1 MHVKTFELTLPYSI
15 PRFGTEGQLS
25 NLDFDSTLQM
35 YIEY

>member
-15 PRFGTEGQLS
+15 LLSGTEGQQS

-35 YIEY
+35 YIEC